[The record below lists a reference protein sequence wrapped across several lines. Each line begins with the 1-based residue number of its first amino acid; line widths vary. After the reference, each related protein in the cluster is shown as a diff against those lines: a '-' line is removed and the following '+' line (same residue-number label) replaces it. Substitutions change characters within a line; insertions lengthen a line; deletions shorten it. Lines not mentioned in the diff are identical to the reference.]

1 MRLSRYLESWHGTT
15 ATNKLLAVAVV
26 AGMWECAA
34 LMRSRVSGGTAHR

>member
-1 MRLSRYLESWHGTT
+1 MLHHLLHSRRLARSMALV
-15 ATNKLLAVAVV
+15 VAVV